1 MKILRKIL
9 TRFIGAEGVMKYR
22 VVSDFYFSI
31 FNRLYIFH
39 IDNIFIYFV
48 GKKKEVVA
56 SIWFFCK

>member
-1 MKILRKIL
+1 M
-9 TRFIGAEGVMKYR
+9 TRVIGAEGVMKYR

-39 IDNIFIYFV
+39 IDNIFIYFG